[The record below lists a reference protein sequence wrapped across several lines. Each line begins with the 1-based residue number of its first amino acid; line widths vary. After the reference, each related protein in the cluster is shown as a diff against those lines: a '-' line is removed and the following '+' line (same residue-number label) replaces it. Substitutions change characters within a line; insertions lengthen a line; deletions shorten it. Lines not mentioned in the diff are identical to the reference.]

1 MDSKKHLEHTEYIA
15 PWEKAFDRV
24 LTPIDEFIHR
34 QTTSGVLLMVCAI
47 AALIIANSE
56 WAEPYHK
63 LLKTYFTI
71 GIGQWQLS
79 MSLHHWIND
88 GLMALFFFVVGLE
101 LKRELL
107 VGELSDIKAALLP
120 IIAAIGGMVLPA
132 LIYMALNSSGHTFAG
147 WGIPMA
153 TDIAFALGVLALLGN
168 RVPKALLGFL
178 IALAIVDDLG
188 AVLVI
193 AIFYTEQLNF
203 MALGASGVILLLLVS
218 LNLGGI
224 RKPLPYVLLGLLLW
238 FTVLKSGV
246 HATLAGIFLA
256 FIIPIRPKYNPERF
270 LKRADQLL
278 KEIGKNY
285 HSEPNIIKNYR
296 MRVKVRALANGIH
309 RVQAPAQVLEHH
321 MHIPTA
327 YLVIPIF
334 SLANAGVPI
343 EWSEIGN
350 TLLHPVSLGVMA
362 GLLLGKLLGISGLV
376 WLALKAGIATL
387 PHGLTM
393 KHIIGASLLGGIGFT
408 MSIFIA
414 ELGFAHNP
422 EDLLMA
428 KTGVL
433 LASIMAGIA
442 GYIWLYRCSKANL
455 PTSLMPYETPITVNV
470 ALPSTLQN
478 QPHHSQTTQAE
489 KKEAVFVKNYG
500 LFHFLVR
507 STKAKKESAN
517 K

>member
-1 MDSKKHLEHTEYIA
+1 MENKEYTA
-15 PWEKAFDRV
+15 PWEQAFNRI
-24 LTPIDEFIHR
+24 LTPIEEFIHR
-34 QTTSGVLLMVCAI
+34 QTTSGILLMLCAVI
-47 AALIIANSE
+47 ALIIANSPL
-56 WAEPYHK
+56 AESYHHI
-63 LLKTYFTI
+63 LKMPLSI
-71 GIGQWQLS
+71 GFDKWILS

-107 VGELSDIKAALLP
+107 VGELSNLKAALLP

-132 LIYMALNSSGHTFAG
+132 LIYISFNPEGHTFDG

-168 RVPKALLGFL
+168 RVPSALLGFL
-178 IALAIVDDLG
+178 VALAIVDDLG

-203 MALGASGVILLLLVS
+203 TALMGAAAILLFLVS

-224 RKPLPYVLLGLLLW
+224 RKPLPYVLLGFLLW
-238 FTVLKSGV
+238 FAFLKSGI
-246 HATLAGIFLA
+246 HATLAGILLA

-270 LKRADQLL
+270 LKRATQLL
-278 KEIGKNY
+278 QEISSNY
-285 HSEPNIIKNYR
+285 RSEPNIVKNYK
-296 MRVKVRALANGIH
+296 MRSKVRALETGIH

-327 YLVIPIF
+327 YLIIPIF

-343 EWSEIGN
+343 QWNEIGSTILN
-350 TLLHPVSLGVMA
+350 PVSTGVIA
-362 GLLLGKLLGISGLV
+362 GLVLGKLIGISGFV
-376 WLALKAGIATL
+376 WLALKAGIGTL
-387 PHGLTM
+387 PPSLNM

-414 ELGFAHNP
+414 ELGFAYSP

-428 KTGVL
+428 KTGIL
-433 LASIMAGIA
+433 LASVIAGVS
-442 GYIWLYRCSKANL
+442 GYIWLFINSRS
-455 PTSLMPYETPITVNV
+455 
-470 ALPSTLQN
+470 
-478 QPHHSQTTQAE
+478 
-489 KKEAVFVKNYG
+489 NYQ
-500 LFHFLVR
+500 
-507 STKAKKESAN
+507 
-517 K
+517 